1 MKSLKFK
8 LLSIFFLSGFSSLI
22 YQVVWQKALSQIIG
36 VDHVSVT
43 LIISLF
49 MLGLG
54 LGGAYGGKLTKTK
67 FNLLSVY
74 IWLEIILGV
83 FGFFSVE
90 ALRYVNDSFA
100 IYSHSYAVE
109 YLVNFLILLLPT
121 FLMGV
126 SLPIIAHVFKE
137 EYQAGELVGNVY
149 SVNIIG
155 AALGTL
161 MSGFIFIGLFGL
173 NFTASIAAFLNLIL
187 AFFVFTLNKEN
198 APRNVEESS
207 DLVERY
213 PIPIKIYFCSLLIGF
228 VALSYEI
235 VLFRVFTSYFGA
247 TAYVFTLLIFSYL
260 VMMALGNN
268 FFGRLADTISLQ
280 SLSVFLSSSAIISTL
295 LILWGQ
301 EIIYLLGLRQNYL
314 VLWPFDTW
322 ILYAQILPVIF
333 ICMTLMLPVAFISGY
348 FPSIVKTVNKET
360 NHIGSSVGYVYAVQT
375 LGNFS
380 GALITGFI
388 LLPFFGTTGTLTFL
402 GLMLFLVT
410 FVVLFP
416 HFGELFK
423 SKKALLISLA
433 LISFLSFPSNFYT
446 SVRLFSENN
455 PEFSPQ
461 PTKIYE
467 SGFGATLGYEI
478 DERMQ
483 VYVGR
488 MFSNSFPTRNNIL
501 KSKDGCFPLDWLKN
515 VSEVKINNAL
525 YIGLG
530 SGLGP
535 KCIRNLYPSSKIDIV
550 EINPDLI
557 QMAKEYGSKDLK
569 FLLSENN
576 IYINDGRRFLSKS
589 EDKSYDLIQIGVFN
603 AWCSGCG
610 NLFTEDFF
618 KIISSKLTSE
628 GVATFNAYP
637 AALKASLSIFDEVK
651 IFSPGPERISDVFVS
666 NVAIIDEKKLSLQ
679 SETIENKSFLD
690 KGCIFNGKELTKKLA
705 NINSSLDDLPSTEYF
720 INNSQFTYEIDF
732 YSIKPPVDMR
742 VFTCKED

>member
-1 MKSLKFK
+1 MNSLKFK

-36 VDHVSVT
+36 VDHISVT

-54 LGGAYGGKLTKTK
+54 LGGAYGGKLTKLK

-74 IWLEIILGV
+74 IWLEIILGL

-90 ALRYVNDSFA
+90 VLRFVNDSLA
-100 IYSHSYAVE
+100 IYSYSYIAE
-109 YLVNFLILLLPT
+109 YIINFLILLLPT

-137 EYQAGELVGNVY
+137 EYETGELVGNVY
-149 SVNIIG
+149 SVNIFG

-173 NFTASIAAFLNLIL
+173 NFTASIAASLNLLL
-187 AFFVFTLNKEN
+187 AFFVFTLNNKNE
-198 APRNVEESS
+198 PRNSEDSPSFTNTNPVSK
-207 DLVERY
+207 
-213 PIPIKIYFCSLLIGF
+213 KIYFCSLLVGF

-268 FFGRLADTISLQ
+268 FFGKLSDRISLR
-280 SLSVFLSSSAIISTL
+280 SLSIFLSSSAIISTL

-301 EIIYLLGLRQNYL
+301 EIIYLLGFRQNYL
-314 VLWPFDTW
+314 ILWPFDTW
-322 ILYAQILPVIF
+322 ILYAQIVPVMF
-333 ICMTLMLPVAFISGY
+333 ISMILMLPVAFISGY
-348 FPSIVKTVNKET
+348 FPSIVKKVNTET
-360 NHIGSSVGYVYAVQT
+360 NHIGTSVGYIYAIQT
-375 LGNFS
+375 FGNFS
-380 GALITGFI
+380 GALITGFL
-388 LLPFFGTTGTLTFL
+388 LLPFFGTTGTLTIL

-410 FVVLFP
+410 TIVLFP
-416 HFGELFK
+416 NYHELFK
-423 SKKALLISLA
+423 SKKALLVSLA
-433 LISFLSFPSNFYT
+433 LISFLSFPSNFYK
-446 SVRLFSENN
+446 SVRLFSESN
-455 PEFSPQ
+455 PEFSPK

-467 SGFGATLGYEI
+467 SGFGTTLGYEI
-478 DERMQ
+478 GERMH

-488 MFSNSFPTRNNIL
+488 MFSNSFPTDKSAL

-515 VSEVKINNAL
+515 VSEVNIKNSL

-535 KCIRNLYPSSKIDIV
+535 KCIKDLYPSSEIDIV

-557 QMAKEYGSKDLK
+557 QMAREYGSEDLK
-569 FLLSENN
+569 LLLSENN
-576 IYINDGRRFLSKS
+576 VFINDGRRFLSKTK
-589 EDKSYDLIQIGVFN
+589 DKYDLIQIGVFN

-610 NLFTEDFF
+610 NLFTQDFF
-618 KIISSKLTSE
+618 KLISTKLSYN
-628 GVATFNAYP
+628 GIATFNAYP
-637 AALKASLSIFDEVK
+637 AALKASLSVFDQVK
-651 IFSPGPERISDVFVS
+651 VFSPGPERISDVFVS
-666 NVAIIDEKKLSLQ
+666 NTKLIDENKLLS
-679 SETIENKSFLD
+679 SFKRIENKSYLE
-690 KGCIFNGKELTKKLA
+690 KGCIFDGNKLFDRLEH
-705 NINSSLDDLPSTEYF
+705 ITSSLDDLPSTEYF

-732 YSIKPPVDMR
+732 YTSKPPIDMR
-742 VFTCKED
+742 VFTCEES